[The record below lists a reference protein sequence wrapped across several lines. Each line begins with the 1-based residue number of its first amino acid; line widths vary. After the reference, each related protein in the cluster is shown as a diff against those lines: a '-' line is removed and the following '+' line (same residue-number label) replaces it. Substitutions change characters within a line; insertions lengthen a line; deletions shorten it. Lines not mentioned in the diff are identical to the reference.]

1 MKAEPIPIDVGGRS
15 LKISSPA
22 KVMFPAA
29 GVTKEELVRYY
40 IAVGDG
46 ICAAL
51 RDRPTTL
58 HRFPDGVEG
67 EAFFQKRV
75 PAGAPDWVQKVR
87 IQFPSGRYA
96 EEVCPTEPAVFAWA
110 ANLGTVEFH
119 PWPVRRPDVDHPDE
133 MRIDF
138 DPQPGTTFA
147 DAVTAATAA
156 RAVLA
161 DAGCTGFPKTSGGR
175 GVHVSVPIAAEWT
188 FTQVRRAVIA
198 LGRELNRQLP
208 ELVTVDWWKEERG
221 ERVFIDFNQAARD
234 RTMAAAYSVR
244 ATPQATVSAPVTW
257 DELGAAEPLDF
268 TVRSMPERFASVPDP
283 RAGFS
288 AAAGWTRCWSWPMRT
303 SVIADWATCRIRR
316 SIRRCPASRS
326 GSSPAAPGPS
336 RSAHSPWRRCAYP
349 GSRARTAA
357 ATART
362 STGTAV
368 STVTSVPIPTGWSN
382 SARTSAGRLV
392 TT

>member
-161 DAGCTGFPKTSGGR
+161 EAGCTGFPKTSGGR

-208 ELVTVDWWKEERG
+208 DLVTVDWWKEERG
-221 ERVFIDFNQAARD
+221 ERVFIDFNQASLLRSRAHHHGRGLPLICRRPRSTATD
-234 RTMAAAYSVR
+234 VR
-244 ATPQATVSAPVTW
+244 ASDLGLSWAPRSRSTSRCAACRSDSPRCRIRGRGSARRP
-257 DELGAAEPLDF
+257 
-268 TVRSMPERFASVPDP
+268 
-283 RAGFS
+283 
-288 AAAGWTRCWSWPMRT
+288 AGWTRCWGWPMRT
-303 SVIADWATCRIRR
+303 SVIAGWGTCRIRR

-326 GSSPAAPGPS
+326 VSSPAAPGPS
-336 RSAHSPWRRCAYP
+336 RSYP

-357 ATART
+357 ATAGT
-362 STGTAV
+362 STGTVV

-382 SARTSAGRLV
+382 SARTAAGRLV

>member
-1 MKAEPIPIDVGGRS
+1 
-15 LKISSPA
+15 
-22 KVMFPAA
+22 
-29 GVTKEELVRYY
+29 
-40 IAVGDG
+40 
-46 ICAAL
+46 
-51 RDRPTTL
+51 
-58 HRFPDGVEG
+58 
-67 EAFFQKRV
+67 
-75 PAGAPDWVQKVR
+75 
-87 IQFPSGRYA
+87 
-96 EEVCPTEPAVFAWA
+96 VFAWA

-257 DELGAAEPLDF
+257 DELSAVEPLDF

-288 AAAGWTRCWSWPMRT
+288 AAAGRLDALLEM
-303 SVIADWATCRIRR
+303 ADADERDRGLGDM
-316 SIRRCPASRS
+316 PY
-326 GSSPAAPGPS
+326 PPEYPKMPGEPK
-336 RSAHSPWRRCAYP
+336 RVQP
-349 GSRARTAA
+349 SRARPE
-357 ATART
+357 
-362 STGTAV
+362 S
-368 STVTSVPIPTGWSN
+368 
-382 SARTSAGRLV
+382 
-392 TT
+392 

>member
-1 MKAEPIPIDVGGRS
+1 MAQEINLVDHGGRVRALGRGRAAEALTSGEAGGRTIRSESWSCTYGRGMKAEPIPIDVGGRS

-161 DAGCTGFPKTSGGR
+161 AAGCTGFPKTSGGR

-208 ELVTVDWWKEERG
+208 DLVTVDWWKEERG

-288 AAAGWTRCWSWPMRT
+288 AAAGRLDALLEM
-303 SVIADWATCRIRR
+303 ADADERDRGLGDM
-316 SIRRCPASRS
+316 PY
-326 GSSPAAPGPS
+326 PPEYPKMPGEPK
-336 RSAHSPWRRCAYP
+336 RVQP
-349 GSRARTAA
+349 SRARPE
-357 ATART
+357 
-362 STGTAV
+362 S
-368 STVTSVPIPTGWSN
+368 
-382 SARTSAGRLV
+382 
-392 TT
+392 